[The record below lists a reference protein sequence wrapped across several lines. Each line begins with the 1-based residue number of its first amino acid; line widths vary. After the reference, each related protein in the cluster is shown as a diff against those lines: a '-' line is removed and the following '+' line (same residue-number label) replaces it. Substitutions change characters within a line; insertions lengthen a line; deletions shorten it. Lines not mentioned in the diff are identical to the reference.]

1 MLELCVQNYRKIF
14 DDTKEKVP
22 PTLFPDMIDTLEK
35 LKEKG
40 IVCTIAT
47 SRNSKSL
54 NEFLNKMNIVQYVGL
69 TIQTIFIMIYLIYL
83 YNIYYYKF

>member
-1 MLELCVQNYRKIF
+1 M
-14 DDTKEKVP
+14 P

-54 NEFLNKMNIVQYVGL
+54 NEFLNKMNIVQYFTYVL
-69 TIQTIFIMIYLIYL
+69 AAEDTLLLKPNPVFC
-83 YNIYYYKF
+83 NP